1 MVSGGV
7 GVVSVVADAHFGRLS
22 AEVVVDYLLSMAMQ
36 EPLPR
41 GGGAPEAWAWL
52 AAGLE
57 TASRRIRAQDTAS
70 ACAVL
75 ATIQQ
80 GNMLWWASVGD
91 CRLYH
96 VRQSDVVVCNPLH
109 GVYLGDRG
117 LVEPEQG
124 VCTLSPGDRVVLA
137 SDGLPECIY
146 GRETLSPAQIAA
158 RVRDASPEAGAL
170 ALIQEALQ
178 GGGQDNIAVVVGVM

>member
-1 MVSGGV
+1 
-7 GVVSVVADAHFGRLS
+7 
-22 AEVVVDYLLSMAMQ
+22 
-36 EPLPR
+36 
-41 GGGAPEAWAWL
+41 
-52 AAGLE
+52 
-57 TASRRIRAQDTAS
+57 
-70 ACAVL
+70 
-75 ATIQQ
+75 
-80 GNMLWWASVGD
+80 MLWWASVGD